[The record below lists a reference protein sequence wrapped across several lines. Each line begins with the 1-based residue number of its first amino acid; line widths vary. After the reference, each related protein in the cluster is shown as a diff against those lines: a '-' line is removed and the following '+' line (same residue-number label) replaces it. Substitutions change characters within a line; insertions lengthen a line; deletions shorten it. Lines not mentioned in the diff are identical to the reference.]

1 MDRLSAFHIGSVR
14 EATGGKL
21 ISSFT
26 LKYPNEWLGRLKDI
40 GYTTVEDRR
49 YESILLTLLC

>member
-21 ISSFT
+21 ISSFS
-26 LKYPNEWLGRLKDI
+26 LEYPQEWLGRLKDV
-40 GYTTVEDRR
+40 GGTTVEDKK
-49 YESILLTLLC
+49 YEFVTA

>member
-1 MDRLSAFHIGSVR
+1 MDRLSVFHIGSVR

-26 LKYPNEWLGRLKDI
+26 MKYSNEWLGRLKDV
-40 GYTTVEDRR
+40 GCTTVEDRK